1 MASPQRARDPTP
13 DEIAAECLIIRAGW
27 SQLDQ
32 RLRRGHH
39 DFVGFNGP
47 GIREISTRDLPQW
60 ARDLITEEY

>member
-27 SQLDQ
+27 SQLDP
-32 RLRRGHH
+32 RNRRYH
-39 DFVGFNGP
+39 DYTGVEGP
-47 GIREISTRDLPQW
+47 GIREISTRDFPQW